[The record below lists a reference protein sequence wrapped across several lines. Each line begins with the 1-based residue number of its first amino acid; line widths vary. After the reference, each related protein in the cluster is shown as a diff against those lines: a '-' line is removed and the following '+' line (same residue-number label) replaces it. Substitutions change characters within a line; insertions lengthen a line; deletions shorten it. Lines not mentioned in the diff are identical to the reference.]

1 MAAYD
6 LEEQEK
12 IDDLKAWWNQY
23 GNTISVGVIL
33 ACVVIGGVQGWRWW
47 SGRRAAEASVL
58 YAAVSDGARKN
69 DPAKVKDA
77 MAQLADKFGGT
88 AYAPRGALLYAK
100 VLFDAGDKNGAK
112 TQLSW
117 VIEHADEEELRA
129 IARYRLAEVQLDE
142 KQYDEALKTLDAKR
156 PASFNGLYADLRG
169 DALMA
174 AGRTADA
181 RAAYQEAL
189 ATLDPKSQYRGYV
202 QVKLDAAGGPATAPV
217 AATSA
222 VPTAAAPTAAASP
235 PAPSA
240 APPAAAAKP

>member
-23 GNTISVGVIL
+23 GNTIVVGVIL
-33 ACVVIGGVQGWRWW
+33 ACVVIIGVQGWRWW
-47 SGRRAAEASVL
+47 AGRRAADAAVL
-58 YAAVSDGARKN
+58 YQAVSDGVRKS
-69 DPAKVKDA
+69 DPAKAKDA
-77 MAQLADKFGGT
+77 MNELADKFGGT

-100 VLFDAGDKNGAK
+100 LLFDAGDKNGAK

-117 VIEHADEEELRA
+117 VVDHADEDELRA

-169 DALMA
+169 DALNA

-189 ATLDPKSQYRGYV
+189 ATLDPKSQYRAYV
-202 QVKLDAAGGPATAPV
+202 QVKLDAAGGPA
-217 AATSA
+217 
-222 VPTAAAPTAAASP
+222 APTTT
-235 PAPSA
+235 
-240 APPAAAAKP
+240 PAAAATSPPAASAQPAPTAPPATVAKP

>member
-23 GNTISVGVIL
+23 GNTIAVGVIL

-47 SGRRAAEASVL
+47 AGRRAAEASVL
-58 YAAVSDGARKN
+58 YQAVSDGARKN

-77 MAQLADKFGGT
+77 MTTLTDKFAGT

-112 TQLSW
+112 AQLAW
-117 VIEHADEEELRA
+117 VVDHADEDELRA

-169 DALMA
+169 DALSA
-174 AGRTADA
+174 AGRSADA
-181 RAAYQEAL
+181 RVAYQEAL
-189 ATLDPKSQYRGYV
+189 ATLDPKSQYRSYV
-202 QVKLDAAGGPATAPV
+202 QVKLDAVGGAAPATP
-217 AATSA
+217 
-222 VPTAAAPTAAASP
+222 PTAASTLGAPAQATGS
-235 PAPSA
+235 APSV
-240 APPAAAAKP
+240 PATTVAKP

>member
-23 GNTISVGVIL
+23 GNTISVGIIL

-47 SGRRAAEASVL
+47 AGRRAAEAAVL
-58 YAAVSDGARKN
+58 YQAVSDGARKS

-77 MAQLADKFGGT
+77 MTTLADKFGGT

-100 VLFDAGDKNGAK
+100 LLFDAGDKNGAK
-112 TQLSW
+112 AQLAW
-117 VIEHADEEELRA
+117 VIDHADEDELRA
-129 IARYRLAEVQLDE
+129 IARYRLAGVQLDE

-169 DALMA
+169 DALSA
-174 AGRTADA
+174 AGRAADA
-181 RAAYQEAL
+181 RVAYQEAL
-189 ATLDPKSQYRGYV
+189 ATLDPKSQYRSYV
-202 QVKLDAAGGPATAPV
+202 QVKLDAVGGAAPATPATA
-217 AATSA
+217 AATPSA
-222 VPTAAAPTAAASP
+222 PAQAASS
-235 PAPSA
+235 APA
-240 APPAAAAKP
+240 APPAAVAKP